1 MGRGAPCI
9 GRRMV
14 FQFDLCSFSKIW
26 RRAIGHHWGRGDKEG
41 ISFCKRLNFKLIYV
55 LTWRK
60 WRPVF
65 LKLRKLCFQPRPCPW
80 DALPP
85 LLSFQLLFFR
95 QLFTFE
101 VKSYISLLFCLHFII
116 LGDLIAISK
125 TKTCRKLFFTK
136 VVLCSR
142 AVWVVWEQA
151 LGSQWG
157 RQVAQLGAERSLPL
171 KIESPI
177 SIHSLLALAM
187 KAGSPLCCHSLLIH
201 NCGLVPAAT
210 DSGERVVCGDWTGMP
225 GPGHLV

>member
-1 MGRGAPCI
+1 M
-9 GRRMV
+9 
-14 FQFDLCSFSKIW
+14 
-26 RRAIGHHWGRGDKEG
+26 
-41 ISFCKRLNFKLIYV
+41 
-55 LTWRK
+55 
-60 WRPVF
+60 
-65 LKLRKLCFQPRPCPW
+65 
-80 DALPP
+80 
-85 LLSFQLLFFR
+85 
-95 QLFTFE
+95 FTFE
-101 VKSYISLLFCLHFII
+101 VKSWISLLFCLRFSFII
-116 LGDLIAISK
+116 LGHLIATSL

-157 RQVAQLGAERSLPL
+157 RQVAQLGAERSLPP

-210 DSGERVVCGDWTGMP
+210 DRTQPVVRERVVCGDWAP
-225 GPGHLV
+225 SLVSVPTPLPVESGAGNWLVNTWGGTWLRTPCNYILSKSVSK

>member
-1 MGRGAPCI
+1 MTKYLKASFRT
-9 GRRMV
+9 
-14 FQFDLCSFSKIW
+14 FQIVHIYLHPTFSSSNNLM
-26 RRAIGHHWGRGDKEG
+26 EV
-41 ISFCKRLNFKLIYV
+41 SLNDGP
-55 LTWRK
+55 TR
-60 WRPVF
+60 
-65 LKLRKLCFQPRPCPW
+65 
-80 DALPP
+80 
-85 LLSFQLLFFR
+85 
-95 QLFTFE
+95 
-101 VKSYISLLFCLHFII
+101 FCLRFII

-157 RQVAQLGAERSLPL
+157 RQVAQLGAERSLPP

-210 DSGERVVCGDWTGMP
+210 DRTQPVVRERVVCGDWAPSLVSVPTPLPVESGTGN
-225 GPGHLV
+225 

>member
-1 MGRGAPCI
+1 M
-9 GRRMV
+9 
-14 FQFDLCSFSKIW
+14 
-26 RRAIGHHWGRGDKEG
+26 
-41 ISFCKRLNFKLIYV
+41 YV

-80 DALPP
+80 DALPL

-101 VKSYISLLFCLHFII
+101 VKSYISLLFCLRFII

-125 TKTCRKLFFTK
+125 TKTCRKIFFTK

-157 RQVAQLGAERSLPL
+157 QTGCTAGSRALTPTQDRVSHFHPFAACTCHEGRQSSLLPL
-171 KIESPI
+171 FIDP
-177 SIHSLLALAM
+177 
-187 KAGSPLCCHSLLIH
+187 
-201 NCGLVPAAT
+201 
-210 DSGERVVCGDWTGMP
+210 
-225 GPGHLV
+225 